1 MQMQGKACR
10 ISIYTGEGSHYQGKP
25 LYMAVLELLKREGAS
40 GATVTRGLAGFGA
53 HSLIH
58 SAAIMTLSTDLPITL
73 TWVDVEERVNRLLP
87 QIRHMVDDGLIT
99 REDLDVVQYAP
110 GRWPNPLDQPVH
122 NIMRTEVLTVQPDTS
137 INEVVALLLDR
148 GYRSLPVIETDG
160 SLTGIITDGDLLRR
174 INLSARLGLQTY
186 LTPAQLQQQL
196 SARLKQT
203 ERAAD
208 IMTRVVIT
216 VRATD
221 TVRVAAQRMAE
232 YGLKR
237 LPVIDELGHL
247 VGLVSRI
254 NIFQAVEYHQNN
266 REGTP
271 DLFHAGASVAEL
283 MYKDVPTVS
292 PQAQLE
298 EIVQALET
306 TQRRRAIVIDD
317 ERHVLGIITD
327 GDLLRR
333 SRHAQHPDLLSR
345 LRTLITGQKK
355 AGDVLPPSNE
365 TAAELMTTPLISIQT
380 DIPLIEA
387 LRLMVQ
393 HGIKRLPVV
402 DQDDRLVGLLGRA
415 SLLHGLLANDDSPK
429 TGQ

>member
-1 MQMQGKACR
+1 
-10 ISIYTGEGSHYQGKP
+10 
-25 LYMAVLELLKREGAS
+25 
-40 GATVTRGLAGFGA
+40 
-53 HSLIH
+53 
-58 SAAIMTLSTDLPITL
+58 
-73 TWVDVEERVNRLLP
+73 
-87 QIRHMVDDGLIT
+87 
-99 REDLDVVQYAP
+99 
-110 GRWPNPLDQPVH
+110 
-122 NIMRTEVLTVQPDTS
+122 
-137 INEVVALLLDR
+137 
-148 GYRSLPVIETDG
+148 
-160 SLTGIITDGDLLRR
+160 
-174 INLSARLGLQTY
+174 
-186 LTPAQLQQQL
+186 
-196 SARLKQT
+196 
-203 ERAAD
+203 
-208 IMTRVVIT
+208 MTRAVIT

-415 SLLHGLLANDDSPK
+415 SLVTRVISERRLSKDRPI
-429 TGQ
+429 TGTDLVCNRAGAIQRYFI